1 MENDNRKKSIVKRIA
16 AILTS
21 AFLIFS
27 HGDADSNKELPANSK
42 KPEVTVEDV
51 LNDKKNYYNL
61 AKHYPDLE
69 ETAEEVISLNDMLSI
84 SVGGEVCDTMVPQG
98 LAFKDDMIFV
108 TAYDGIDGYKGDLLL
123 HSYRKANREKLA
135 EEKDHIPHNSVL
147 IVMNRNTREILTTIE
162 LPDKNHVGGIAIDD
176 ENLYI
181 AKSMDRQISV
191 ISLDKIRDA
200 IEMGE
205 KTGIKT
211 AKVFYDYGLPCACDA
226 SFVSIRNK
234 DDGKKQLV
242 VGTWIPFPSSSTIRL
257 FDFDDNNQ
265 IKLNQK
271 FNTNSS
277 ANGAAFIKR
286 DGKEYFVVAASMGRA
301 LDSNVFVYEVSED
314 KEGKIILEPKS
325 QSEFPPMVE
334 EVAEY
339 ETESGE
345 RKIAINTEAF
355 SKRYEIGRNSVIANG
370 IIVTDLDL
378 MLDKKGR
385 TKSTNSGI
393 PFDIYKSNDIEIE
406 EDNEKER

>member
-191 ISLDKIRDA
+191 ISLDKIRA
-200 IEMGE
+200 VSSE
-205 KTGIKT
+205 
-211 AKVFYDYGLPCACDA
+211 YGLTY
-226 SFVSIRNK
+226 NN
-234 DDGKKQLV
+234 
-242 VGTWIPFPSSSTIRL
+242 
-257 FDFDDNNQ
+257 DN
-265 IKLNQK
+265 IK
-271 FNTNSS
+271 
-277 ANGAAFIKR
+277 
-286 DGKEYFVVAASMGRA
+286 
-301 LDSNVFVYEVSED
+301 
-314 KEGKIILEPKS
+314 
-325 QSEFPPMVE
+325 
-334 EVAEY
+334 
-339 ETESGE
+339 
-345 RKIAINTEAF
+345 
-355 SKRYEIGRNSVIANG
+355 SVI
-370 IIVTDLDL
+370 
-378 MLDKKGR
+378 
-385 TKSTNSGI
+385 
-393 PFDIYKSNDIEIE
+393 E
-406 EDNEKER
+406 